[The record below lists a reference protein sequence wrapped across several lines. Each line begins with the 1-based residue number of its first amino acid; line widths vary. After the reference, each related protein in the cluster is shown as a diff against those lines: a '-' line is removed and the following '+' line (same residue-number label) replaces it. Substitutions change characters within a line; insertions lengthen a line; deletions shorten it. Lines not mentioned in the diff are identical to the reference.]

1 MTATFHGAAEASLE
15 AWITLGLLLHVH
27 PRLWDK
33 LKPAEID
40 LEALISMDEERLE
53 SSLFL
58 QPREVMDILRGD
70 FRGWAA
76 REMAACRRQGIGIIP
91 WDDAGYPAGL
101 RSLPDP
107 PAYLYVRGALSPA
120 DEIAV
125 ALVGSRHASPYGV
138 AASRTLAAELAARGV
153 TVVSGLARGIDACAH
168 EGALQAGGRTVAVL
182 GCGVDVTYPK
192 ENGRLMDHVAGSG
205 AVVSEFP
212 LGAAPQPRH
221 FPVRNRIIAG
231 LSQAVVVVEAARR
244 SGSLITAGLALTTLD
259 RPVGAVPGPIT
270 SRTSEGCNDLI
281 YDGAVP
287 VRGVED
293 IIGMLPD
300 SVARRL
306 PAPAPVQKSL
316 HLDGPVQAGSD
327 AVLSGLSLDAPRSVE
342 EMARSLDI
350 APGALQG
357 HLLDLELAGLISQ
370 LPGGLYVRR

>member
-1 MTATFHGAAEASLE
+1 MTRDSQDNPEHRLAA
-15 AWITLGLLLHVH
+15 WVTLGLLLHVH
-27 PRLWDK
+27 PRLREK
-33 LKPAEID
+33 LQPVRID
-40 LEALISMDEERLE
+40 LEALISMDPGRLE

-58 QPREVMDILRGD
+58 QPQEVVDILRGD
-70 FRGWAA
+70 FRGWAD

-91 WDDAGYPAGL
+91 WDDAGYPPGL

-125 ALVGSRHASPYGV
+125 ALVGSRFASRYGA
-138 AASRTLAAELAARGV
+138 AASRMLGADLGSRGV

-192 ENGRLMDHVAGSG
+192 ENGRLMEQVAGSG
-205 AVVSEFP
+205 AVVTEYP
-212 LGAAPQPRH
+212 LGAAPHPRH

-244 SGSLITAGLALTTLD
+244 SGSLITAGLALNDLG

-270 SRTSEGCNDLI
+270 SETSHGCNDLI

-300 SVARRL
+300 SVSRRL
-306 PAPAPVQKSL
+306 PAVAPRQRSLELEAPVQ
-316 HLDGPVQAGSD
+316 DGSG
-327 AVLSGLSLDAPRSVE
+327 AVLCGLSQEAPRSVD

-350 APGALQG
+350 APGILQG